1 MHAKA
6 LPDFPW
12 DRIVALRGMAAQAP
26 GGLVDLS
33 VGTPV
38 DPVPDLIQS
47 ALRDHSD
54 SPGYPTTHG
63 TVGLRESIVQWLGR
77 AVHVEVAESSVLP
90 AIGTKE
96 LIAGLPAMLGCHDSD
111 TVVVPEIAYPTYEVG
126 ALLAGSTV
134 IRSDSTVAVGPT
146 TPALMWVNSPSN
158 PTGRVLGVDHLRK
171 VVAWARNAGCVVAS
185 DECYI
190 ELGWEGPEPVSIL
203 DPRVCDGDHTGLL
216 AIHSLSK
223 RSNLAG
229 YRFGF
234 LTGDE
239 RLVAQLLEIRKHMGF
254 MVPLPV
260 QAAAQAAYQDDH
272 HVAVQR
278 ARYRH
283 RRSLLIEALT
293 TAGFAIDESDAGLYV
308 WATRHEPAMTTV
320 NWLAQRGILVAP
332 GDFYGPRGRHHVRVA
347 LTATDERIELAAQR
361 LLTNK

>member
-1 MHAKA
+1 MQGKA

-12 DRIVALRGMAAQAP
+12 DRIVALRALAGQVP

-38 DPVPDLIQS
+38 DPVPDLIQG

-63 TVGLRESIVQWLGR
+63 SVELRESIVQWLAR
-77 AVHVEVAESSVLP
+77 AIGVEVAESNVLP

-96 LIAGLPAMLGCHDSD
+96 LIAGLPSMLGCDDSD
-111 TVVVPEIAYPTYEVG
+111 TIVVPEIAYPTYEVG

-134 IRSDSTVAVGPT
+134 IRADSTLALGPVAPT
-146 TPALMWVNSPSN
+146 LLWVNSPSN

-171 VVAWARNAGCVVAS
+171 VVAWARSSGCIVAS

-190 ELGWEGPEPVSIL
+190 ELGWEGPKPVSIL

-216 AIHSLSK
+216 AVHSLSK

-239 RLVAQLLEIRKHMGF
+239 RLVSQLLEVRKHTGF
-254 MVPLPV
+254 MVPLPI
-260 QAAAQAAYQDDH
+260 QAAAEAAYRDDH
-272 HVAVQR
+272 HVEVQR
-278 ARYRH
+278 ARYSH

-293 TAGFAIDESDAGLYV
+293 AAGFTIEESIAGLYL
-308 WATRHEPAMTTV
+308 WATRDEPCMATV
-320 NWLAQRGILVAP
+320 NWLADRGILVAP
-332 GDFYGPRGRHHVRVA
+332 GDFYGPRGRQHVRVA

-361 LLTNK
+361 LLASN